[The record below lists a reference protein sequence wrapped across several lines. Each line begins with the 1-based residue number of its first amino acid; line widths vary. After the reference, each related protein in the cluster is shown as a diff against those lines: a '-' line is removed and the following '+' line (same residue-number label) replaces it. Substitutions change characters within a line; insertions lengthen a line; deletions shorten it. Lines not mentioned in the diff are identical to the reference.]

1 MNQKPNYGNWVP
13 EKLLYLTFG
22 GAALFLVL
30 ALLSGLAFSNTPLAV
45 ICAILCAVLLAFGI
59 YMYACHECFAFG
71 KGDMMA
77 KVHAHLVAHLNWD
90 GHGTLLDIG
99 CGAAPLTV
107 RCAKAFPDAALIGMD
122 YWGAQWNYA
131 KEQCEKNA
139 AIEGVASRIHFEKG
153 DAAHLNYADETFDA
167 AVSNFVFHE
176 VHSARD
182 KRDVVLEALR
192 VVKRGGVFSFQDL
205 FAQKSLYGDMDTFVE
220 ELKKEGISEISRS
233 AFFKMAK
240 WILSALPFFF
250 LPKIVKFSK
259 LYSKTALRIPIS
271 IEAFKIFC
279 KTAFLWF
286 YKWKSNKIYI
296 LKLGSSTKFENQVA
310 KHPF

>member
-1 MNQKPNYGNWVP
+1 MIKVIPQFYYSSVR
-13 EKLLYLTFG
+13 LYF
-22 GAALFLVL
+22 
-30 ALLSGLAFSNTPLAV
+30 
-45 ICAILCAVLLAFGI
+45 
-59 YMYACHECFAFG
+59 
-71 KGDMMA
+71 
-77 KVHAHLVAHLNWD
+77 
-90 GHGTLLDIG
+90 
-99 CGAAPLTV
+99 
-107 RCAKAFPDAALIGMD
+107 
-122 YWGAQWNYA
+122 
-131 KEQCEKNA
+131 QC
-139 AIEGVASRIHFEKG
+139 R
-153 DAAHLNYADETFDA
+153 
-167 AVSNFVFHE
+167 VF
-176 VHSARD
+176 
-182 KRDVVLEALR
+182 
-192 VVKRGGVFSFQDL
+192 
-205 FAQKSLYGDMDTFVE
+205 
-220 ELKKEGISEISRS
+220 SRS